1 MKSSLR
7 PLVAVLL
14 TALSVPV
21 AFSQAADK
29 PATPMVESME
39 KMDTAFKSL
48 GRALKTPDAAQKA
61 AYLESVGVIKAEA
74 AKSRDLVP
82 EKIAELPAD
91 QQAAMKEAFQKEMD
105 AFIGLVADLEK
116 AVDEERW
123 ADAET
128 VIKGM
133 RKAKSAG
140 HESYKKE

>member
-1 MKSSLR
+1 MKSSLS

-21 AFSQAADK
+21 VLQAADA
-29 PATPMVESME
+29 PATPMIESME
-39 KMDTAFKSL
+39 RMDTAFKSL

-61 AYLESVGVIKAEA
+61 AYLESIGAIKTEA
-74 AKSRDLVP
+74 VKSRDLVP
-82 EKIAELPAD
+82 QKIAELPAD
-91 QQAAMKEAFQKEMD
+91 QQAAMTAAFQKEMD

-128 VIKGM
+128 VIKSM